1 MKFNFKRIGNTIIA
15 DCVEVGISAV
25 VEGYQFNFMD
35 ELHIKTC
42 FGVEYVDD
50 DCKEDFFKINHID
63 KCNKKVKNSPITNNN
78 SPFGHQFAYSIL
90 KIKKITVHN
99 MVFNTI

>member
-15 DCVEVGISAV
+15 DCVEFGVSAV

-50 DCKEDFFKINHID
+50 DCKEDF
-63 KCNKKVKNSPITNNN
+63 
-78 SPFGHQFAYSIL
+78 L
-90 KIKKITVHN
+90 KLII
-99 MVFNTI
+99 

>member
-15 DCVEVGISAV
+15 DCVESGVSVV

-42 FGVEYVDD
+42 LGVKYVDD
-50 DCKEDFFKINHID
+50 DCKEDF
-63 KCNKKVKNSPITNNN
+63 
-78 SPFGHQFAYSIL
+78 L
-90 KIKKITVHN
+90 KLII
-99 MVFNTI
+99 